1 MESVERFF
9 GITRLAWFQAGIMTI
24 GKARK
29 PAMDRILGAAVR
41 QAPPNTNPNV

>member
-1 MESVERFF
+1 MESVERLF
-9 GITRLAWFQAGIMTI
+9 GITRQAWFQAGIMTI

-41 QAPPNTNPNV
+41 QAASNPNPNL